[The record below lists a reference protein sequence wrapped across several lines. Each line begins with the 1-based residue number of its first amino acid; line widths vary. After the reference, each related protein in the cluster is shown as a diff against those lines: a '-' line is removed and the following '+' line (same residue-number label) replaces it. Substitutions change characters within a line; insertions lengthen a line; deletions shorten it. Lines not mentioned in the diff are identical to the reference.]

1 MEQLDK
7 IILGSN
13 PFEGVGY
20 LSSAQTRHYQ
30 EFFSKIENII
40 PILDAGFKLGVT
52 SFMLSNNENIM
63 EAVKKFSSNSKLTLL
78 PVIPNAYDYARESTE
93 KGVLGTVLSKAKR
106 IDLYKKVRMGLRAL
120 KKIHGIISKDL
131 LTLLTNLME
140 FEMAGFEKYSVSA
153 VILHGQVTDLALSS
167 NNPEIISFYR
177 DMIQE
182 RYKALPVLATHN
194 FGSLLPKLQE
204 WKIKIPVMGPFNAK
218 GFIMKPSKEECEK
231 LLRET
236 DYTIIAKKVLAG
248 GRLTPEEAFP
258 YIADKNVRSIVVG
271 IGSLPEAYHTLSV
284 AKQTFGVS

>member
-1 MEQLDK
+1 MENLDP

-20 LSSAQTRHYQ
+20 LSSSQTRHYQ
-30 EFFSKIENII
+30 EFFSKVENII
-40 PILDAGFKLGVT
+40 PILDASFKLGIT
-52 SFMLSNNENIM
+52 SFMLSNNDNIM
-63 EAVKKFSSNSKLTLL
+63 EAVKRFSSSKNMTLL

-106 IDLYKKVRMGLRAL
+106 IDLYRKVRMGLRAL

-131 LTLLTNLME
+131 LTLLTNLMD
-140 FEMAGFEKYSVSA
+140 FEMASFEKYSFKA

-167 NNPEIISFYR
+167 NNPEIISFYQ
-177 DMIQE
+177 DMVRE

-194 FGSLLPKLQE
+194 FGSLLPRLME
-204 WKIKIPVMGPFNAK
+204 WKIKIPVMAPFNAK

-231 LLRET
+231 LLQKT

-258 YIADKNVRSIVVG
+258 YLADKNVHSVAVG

-284 AKQTFGVS
+284 AKQLFQAK